1 MSATKATRAAVQA
14 AYDALRAEGVEPT
27 AEQVLQRT
35 GGSKTTVCR
44 HLHEIAA
51 ASPPSATPSVPSSPP
66 PSDDAPVE
74 LPLEWREASDG
85 LTRTFA
91 HILTRTIAAERER
104 AMQLLEAE
112 ASARG
117 AAVAAVRAEA
127 ETLRQGWE
135 VSRKQAEADF
145 TIAASEVEALQ
156 EIVATLLV
164 AVDLETSDDLDD
176 LRAIAGHAIDRIREL
191 TAAAA
196 RVSALEADLE
206 QRMAETR
213 TVEGR
218 VEELRE
224 AAKRAE
230 RQHEE
235 LSKVAARVPAL
246 EADLERSKAVLR
258 TSDARIEELREA
270 AGRAERNCEELTRIA
285 ARVPA
290 LEAAAQASESRIAEL
305 SAAAAAGAE
314 AIGRAKALEQVVDR
328 LTGPAHTAVPK
339 ASAPSRNGAR
349 SPKDSTGKATG
360 AGHVVKDVDIPPAS
374 EETAS
379 ADQPLP
385 FPDLVLA
392 APPSIDGESPR
403 PPTSPVPP
411 T

>member
-51 ASPPSATPSVPSSPP
+51 ASPPSATLSVPSSAP

-117 AAVAAVRAEA
+117 AAVAAMRAEA

-135 VSRKQAEADF
+135 KSRKQAEADF
-145 TIAASEVEALQ
+145 AIAASEVEALQ
-156 EIVATLLV
+156 EIVTTLLV

-176 LRAIAGHAIDRIREL
+176 LRAIADRAIDRIREL

-196 RVSALEADLE
+196 RVPALEADLE
-206 QRMAETR
+206 QRMAEFR

-224 AAKRAE
+224 AA
-230 RQHEE
+230 
-235 LSKVAARVPAL
+235 
-246 EADLERSKAVLR
+246 
-258 TSDARIEELREA
+258 
-270 AGRAERNCEELTRIA
+270 GRAERKCEELTRIA

-290 LEAAAQASESRIAEL
+290 LEAAAQASEFRIAEL

-328 LTGPAHTAVPK
+328 LTVAPHAAVPK

-349 SPKDSTGKATG
+349 SPKHSTGKATG
-360 AGHVVKDVDIPPAS
+360 AGHVVKDVDNSPTS
-374 EETAS
+374 EETTS

-385 FPDLVLA
+385 FADLVLA
-392 APPSIDGESPR
+392 APPPIDGESPR

>member
-14 AYDALRAEGVEPT
+14 AYDALRAEGLEPT

-51 ASPPSATPSVPSSPP
+51 ASLPSATPSVPSSAP

-91 HILTRTIAAERER
+91 HILTTTIAAERER

-112 ASARG
+112 AAARG

-135 VSRKQAEADF
+135 KSRKQAEADF

-156 EIVATLLV
+156 EIVATLLA

-176 LRAIAGHAIDRIREL
+176 LRAIADRAIDRIREL

-196 RVSALEADLE
+196 RVPALEADLE
-206 QRMAETR
+206 QRMAEIR

-224 AAKRAE
+224 AAGRAE

-235 LSKVAARVPAL
+235 LS
-246 EADLERSKAVLR
+246 
-258 TSDARIEELREA
+258 
-270 AGRAERNCEELTRIA
+270 RIA

-328 LTGPAHTAVPK
+328 LTVAPHTAVPK
-339 ASAPSRNGAR
+339 ASAPSRNDAR
-349 SPKDSTGKATG
+349 SPKHSGGKATG
-360 AGHVVKDVDIPPAS
+360 AGHMVKDADPTPAS
-374 EETAS
+374 EETTS

-385 FPDLVLA
+385 FTDLVLTT
-392 APPSIDGESPR
+392 PSAINEGPSS